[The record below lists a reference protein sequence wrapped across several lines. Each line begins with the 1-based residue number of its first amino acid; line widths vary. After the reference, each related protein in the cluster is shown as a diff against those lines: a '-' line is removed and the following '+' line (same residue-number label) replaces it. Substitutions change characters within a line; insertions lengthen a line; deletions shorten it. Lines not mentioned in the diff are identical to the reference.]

1 MKLLALFTAAYL
13 SLAHVSSAEASI
25 ERFQV
30 VNPQLIRGG
39 QPTELSD
46 FDYLKSLGVK
56 TIITLRTTAEQIRWE
71 KEVTTARGMKHRS
84 YPINGMSYP
93 SPEVI
98 RQVLRDLQDPA
109 LQPIFLHCHAG
120 KDRTGLVMGLYR
132 VYYDG
137 WHPMQAYSEML
148 RIGFEPELQG
158 LRQFFWD
165 HLP

>member
-1 MKLLALFTAAYL
+1 MKILNFFAAACLTLAFA
-13 SLAHVSSAEASI
+13 SSAEATI
-25 ERFQV
+25 DRFQV
-30 VNPQLIRGG
+30 VNPKLIRGG

-46 FDYLKSLGVK
+46 FDYLKRIGVK
-56 TIITLRTTAEQIRWE
+56 TIITLRTTPEQIRWE
-71 KEVTTARGMKHRS
+71 KQVSNARGLQHRS

-93 SPEVI
+93 SADTV

-109 LQPIFLHCHAG
+109 LQPVFLHCHAG

-132 VYYDG
+132 VHHDV
-137 WHPMQAYSEML
+137 WHPMEAYSEML